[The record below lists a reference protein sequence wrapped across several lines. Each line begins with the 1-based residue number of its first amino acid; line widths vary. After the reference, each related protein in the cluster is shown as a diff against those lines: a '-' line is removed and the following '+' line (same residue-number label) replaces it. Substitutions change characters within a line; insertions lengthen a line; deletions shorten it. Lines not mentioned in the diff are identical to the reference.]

1 VETEGRLKVEVV
13 NDPVGECKNARL
25 KRLLCAMGD
34 GEMRFKAR
42 FYRERQA
49 AEGIFS
55 DAQEE
60 DIMGRTRCGTSL
72 ASGGSLQ
79 LLPITVN

>member
-1 VETEGRLKVEVV
+1 
-13 NDPVGECKNARL
+13 
-25 KRLLCAMGD
+25 MGD
-34 GEMRFKAR
+34 GKMRFKAR

-72 ASGGSLQ
+72 AAGGRFSYSPLRR
-79 LLPITVN
+79 TDD